1 MICHAAS
8 PDYIKGTK
16 ENKYID
22 LARGENFACQSS
34 LTVSSLRSHPSYA
47 AHLRGLLVLV
57 PAAAGQAP
65 GHLAGGGA
73 GGEAVR
79 LSLVDLVVPP
89 DPDSVKWQVHVDK
102 LAILQH
108 NLS

>member
-1 MICHAAS
+1 MLQALTTLRARRRTNILISLAEKTLHVSQAS
-8 PDYIKGTK
+8 VCP
-16 ENKYID
+16 
-22 LARGENFACQSS
+22 LSLVLSS
-34 LTVSSLRSHPSYA
+34 NV

-79 LSLVDLVVPP
+79 LPLVDLVVSP